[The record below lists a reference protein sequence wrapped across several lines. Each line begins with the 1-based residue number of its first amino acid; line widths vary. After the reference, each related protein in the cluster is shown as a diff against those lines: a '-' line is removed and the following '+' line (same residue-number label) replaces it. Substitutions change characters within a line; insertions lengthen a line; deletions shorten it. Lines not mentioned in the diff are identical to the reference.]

1 MRSCIGWRRLLFLT
15 PLVFIVLHLLS
26 VSELHRDASRDDLPN
41 KRNKKFDHLVIG
53 PAAGQGLPNRLQC
66 QGTKALN
73 KTHLP
78 SSNLSYKGDSV
89 AFVTVFTVYN
99 TSLDSHPDGRSVN
112 LIKVGNA
119 SYSKT
124 ERSMA
129 ILNVFINFIQ
139 KSMPQSNVI
148 ILTDPASDLSI
159 RRNRVTVM
167 PIKGEYSRD
176 KLMLQRIR
184 SYIVRANRINR
195 PFLR

>member
-1 MRSCIGWRRLLFLT
+1 MSEGG
-15 PLVFIVLHLLS
+15 VFVLIS
-26 VSELHRDASRDDLPN
+26 VSIA
-41 KRNKKFDHLVIG
+41 
-53 PAAGQGLPNRLQC
+53 
-66 QGTKALN
+66 GTKALN

-139 KSMPQSNVI
+139 
-148 ILTDPASDLSI
+148 
-159 RRNRVTVM
+159 VTTQCALCSSL
-167 PIKGEYSRD
+167 I
-176 KLMLQRIR
+176 
-184 SYIVRANRINR
+184 
-195 PFLR
+195 